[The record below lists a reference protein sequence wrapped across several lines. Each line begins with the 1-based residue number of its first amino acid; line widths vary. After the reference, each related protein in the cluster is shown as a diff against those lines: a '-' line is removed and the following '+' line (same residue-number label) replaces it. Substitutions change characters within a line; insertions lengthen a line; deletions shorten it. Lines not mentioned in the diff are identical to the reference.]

1 MDTQID
7 RPSRFLNWACET
19 FTAEVAMNPGERLM
33 RFVEEAIEL
42 SHACDMPRD
51 TVEKIV
57 ARIYG
62 REPGN
67 IEQEIA
73 QSQVT
78 LEMLAKV
85 LKLDLDWAAR
95 REFERVQAIPK
106 EEWERR
112 HSAKVALGI
121 ARQPQDHP

>member
-1 MDTQID
+1 MLDTYD
-7 RPSRFLNWACET
+7 RPSRFLTWACET

-33 RFVEEAIEL
+33 RFVEEAVEL
-42 SHACDMPRD
+42 SHACDMPRE

-57 ARIYG
+57 ARVYG

-67 IEQEIA
+67 IEQEVA

-85 LKLDLDWAAR
+85 LRLNLEAAATK
-95 REFERVQAIPK
+95 EFERVLAIPK

-112 HSAKVALGI
+112 HRLKVAIGI
-121 ARQPQDHP
+121 AR